1 MRRTLTVLAIALMT
15 CSTAS
20 GAVPA
25 KLTAD
30 EIFARTRTVF
40 LRNTLPHFVLYTITI
55 SFIRGDHR
63 KWQRYDGY
71 EDTRK
76 SQTTISDVSREEY
89 EHPYEP
95 PGGFSFGIPLI
106 KMPRSKAFLVANPL
120 GAPNLAID
128 YDFGLQPPRPTHSA
142 LSAPDPPGTPQIQVI
157 GRIETVARDYRA
169 TLAGAETEDGVLV
182 DHLTLVPTHDPER
195 LRLRDIWLDAA
206 TFTPLH
212 LQLSANFDRA
222 PSNHVPWMVWLRKVD
237 GGIIIDHEE
246 AQAPLDYGFDGNL
259 GHATVAFT
267 DVTFKDK
274 LGPYDS
280 LGRSGG
286 KVYELWEP

>member
-1 MRRTLTVLAIALMT
+1 MRRVLMLIALALAT
-15 CSTAS
+15 GAAAS

-25 KLTAD
+25 GLTAD

-40 LRNTLPHFVLYTITI
+40 SRNTLPHYVLYTITI

-89 EHPYEP
+89 QHPYEP
-95 PGGFSFGIPLI
+95 PGGFSFGVPFI
-106 KMPRSKAFLVANPL
+106 KMPRSKAFLAANPL

-128 YDFGLQPPRPTHSA
+128 YDFGMQPARPTHSA

-169 TLAGAETEDGVLV
+169 TLADTQTEDGVRV
-182 DHLTLVPTHDPER
+182 EHLTLVPTHDPDR
-195 LRLRDIWLDAA
+195 LRLRDIWLNAA
-206 TFTPLH
+206 TFEPLR

-222 PSNHVPWMVWLRKVD
+222 PANRVPWMVWLRKVD

-246 AQAPLDYGFDGNL
+246 AQAPLDYGFDGDL
-259 GHATVAFT
+259 GHATIAFT

-280 LGRSGG
+280 LGRTAG
-286 KVYELWEP
+286 KNFDLWEP